1 MSKYTTTKFVEAVM
15 LNKNTGMP
23 TSKRIDLP
31 FGAVI
36 LDPVED
42 DNFLRFVYLGESY
55 HVRLADIQ
63 GYYHPIG
70 GPAAAASDKAES
82 SEKPAPGPRS
92 LEFLPL
98 KSNLAAKRAKVPG
111 GWLVAVGDGLAFL
124 PDPGHKWDGSS
135 S

>member
-1 MSKYTTTKFVEAVM
+1 MPKYTTAKLVEAVM
-15 LNKNTGMP
+15 LNKKTGMP

-42 DNFLRFVYLGESY
+42 GAFLRFVYLGDDY
-55 HVRLADIQ
+55 HVSLPDIQ

-70 GPAAAASDKAES
+70 ESAAAASSPEKG
-82 SEKPAPGPRS
+82 SEAPSAPRT
-92 LEFLPL
+92 LEFQTL
-98 KSNLAAKRAKVPG
+98 KSNLSAKRAKVPG
-111 GWLVAVGDGLAFL
+111 GWLIVVGDGLTFL

-135 S
+135 A